1 MSHDYEALGLVAGL
15 EIHQQ
20 LDTATKLFCDC
31 PTGRRAP
38 EASVRSFTRYLHPTR
53 SELGE
58 LDEAALEESRVDRAF
73 EYLAF
78 DTTCLVEEDD
88 EPPHRL
94 DADALEAAMEIAAL
108 LDCTVL
114 DQAHVM
120 RKIVVDG
127 SNTSGFQRSAL
138 LATDG
143 EIRTDHGPVGID
155 DLLLEEE
162 SAARIEER
170 DDGVVYGLD
179 RLGIPLV
186 EIGTE
191 PDIRSPAQAKA
202 AAERIGMLLRS
213 TGTVK
218 RGLGTIRQ
226 DVNVSIADGARVEL
240 KGVQR
245 LEDIEDIVANEV
257 ARQVELL
264 EIAAELRDRDATV
277 AEPRPVTDVFT
288 DTDSG
293 VIAGAE
299 TVMAVRLEGFDG
311 LLGREIQPDRRL
323 GTELSDH
330 AKRHGAG
337 GIFHT
342 DELPAYG
349 VTEAEVEALRDAVG
363 AREAR
368 SASNGAS
375 SAEQSRSRDG
385 DAVSRDDED
394 GQRSSSNHSTDRSSG
409 RRGGEPASN
418 GTAEPSRGPREDGN
432 EPRAG
437 DAVAI
442 VAADAEVAEG
452 AIQAVADRAEVAVA
466 AVPEET
472 RGANEDGT
480 SRYLRPLPGAARM
493 YPETDVP
500 PVEPDPTAVDP
511 PELLTE
517 KVERYRAAYG
527 LDAGLAEQVAY
538 GEYMPTFE
546 AAVERGVDPTT
557 AAGTLESTLT
567 ELRRDDVPV
576 ETLSERHLL
585 DVLELVEADEL
596 PNEGIGPVISTLAEA
611 PDLDAEAAMDE
622 AGVGGVDR
630 EAVRDVVVE
639 VVERN
644 ADQVEAAGMGAFSG
658 LMGECMGQLRGKAD
672 GEVVS
677 ELLREEIG
685 KRA

>member
-1 MSHDYEALGLVAGL
+1 MSYDYDELGLVAGL

-20 LDTATKLFCDC
+20 LDTATKLFCNC
-31 PTGRRAP
+31 PTERREP
-38 EASVRSFTRYLHPTR
+38 EESVRSFTRYLHPTK

-58 LDEAALEESRVDRAF
+58 LDEAALEESRVDREF

-94 DADALEAAMEIAAL
+94 DSEALDTAMEIAAL
-108 LDCTVL
+108 LDCEVV

-127 SNTSGFQRSAL
+127 SNTSGFQRSSL
-138 LATDG
+138 IATDG
-143 EIRTDHGPVGID
+143 EIETDDGPVGIAD
-155 DLLLEEE
+155 MLLEEE
-162 SAARIEER
+162 SAARIEEHEQ
-170 DDGVVYGLD
+170 GVTYGLD

-186 EIGTE
+186 EIGTK
-191 PDIRSPAQAKA
+191 PDIRSPEQALE

-213 TGTVK
+213 TGKVK

-226 DVNVSIADGARVEL
+226 DVNVSIAEGARVEM
-240 KGVQR
+240 KGVQS
-245 LEDIEDIVANEV
+245 LEDIDDLVENEV
-257 ARQVELL
+257 GRQVELL
-264 EIAAELRDRDATV
+264 DIADELQDRNAAV
-277 AEPRPVTDVFT
+277 AEPQDVSEVFE

-299 TVMAVRLEGFDG
+299 KVTAVRLEGFDG
-311 LLGREIQPDRRL
+311 LVGREIQPDRRL
-323 GTELSDH
+323 GTEFSDH

-349 VTEAEVEALRDAVG
+349 VTEEEVEALRDAVG
-363 AREAR
+363 A
-368 SASNGAS
+368 
-375 SAEQSRSRDG
+375 
-385 DAVSRDDED
+385 DDED
-394 GQRSSSNHSTDRSSG
+394 
-409 RRGGEPASN
+409 
-418 GTAEPSRGPREDGN
+418 
-432 EPRAG
+432 
-437 DAVAI
+437 AVAL
-442 VAADAEVAEG
+442 VAADAEVAEQ
-452 AIQAVADRAEVAVA
+452 AIEAVADRAEVAIDD
-466 AVPEET
+466 VPEET

-500 PVEPDPTAVDP
+500 PVEPDLTDVEP

-517 KVERYRAAYG
+517 KVQRYQADLG
-527 LDAGLAEQVAY
+527 LGESLAEQVAY
-538 GEYMPTFE
+538 GRFMTTFE
-546 AAVERGVDPTT
+546 EAVDRGIDPTT
-557 AAGTLESTLT
+557 AAGMLESTLT

-576 ETLSERHLL
+576 ENLTEDHLL
-585 DVLELVEADEL
+585 AVLQLVEDGDL
-596 PNEGIGPVISTLAEA
+596 PNEGINPVLTALAED
-611 PDLDAEAAMDE
+611 PSLSAEEAIEE
-622 AGVGGVDR
+622 AGLGGVSR
-630 EAVRDVVVE
+630 EDVREVVVE
-639 VVERN
+639 VVSRN
-644 ADQVEAAGMGAFSG
+644 EDQIEAEGMGAFSG

-685 KRA
+685 KRT

>member
-1 MSHDYEALGLVAGL
+1 MTAEYDYESLGLVAGL

-20 LDTATKLFCDC
+20 LDTETKLFCSC
-31 PTGRRAP
+31 PTERRDPDGA
-38 EASVRSFTRYLHPTR
+38 ARRFTRYLHPTR

-58 LDEAALEESRVDRAF
+58 VDDAALEESQIDREF
-73 EYLAF
+73 EYLAY
-78 DTTCLVEEDD
+78 DSTCLVEEDE

-94 DADALEAAMEIAAL
+94 DREALGVALEIAQLLEMAA
-108 LDCTVL
+108 V

-127 SNTSGFQRSAL
+127 SNTSGFQRSSL
-138 LATDG
+138 IATDG
-143 EIRTDHGPVGID
+143 EIETSAGPVGIE

-162 SAARIEER
+162 SAARIEET
-170 DDGVVYGLD
+170 DEGVRFGLD

-186 EIGTE
+186 EIGTS
-191 PDIRSPAQAKA
+191 PDIRSPEQARE

-226 DVNVSIADGARVEL
+226 DVNVSIAEGARVEM
-240 KGVQR
+240 KGVQSLDEIDDLVR
-245 LEDIEDIVANEV
+245 EEV
-257 ARQVELL
+257 GRQVALL
-264 EIAAELRDRDATV
+264 EISEELAERDASV
-277 AEPRPVTDVFT
+277 GDPIDASEVFE
-288 DTDSG
+288 DTESG
-293 VIAGAE
+293 VIGGALGSGGS
-299 TVMAVRLEGFDG
+299 VMAVPLYGFDG
-311 LLGREIQPDRRL
+311 LVGRELQPDRRL

-349 VTEAEVEALRDAVG
+349 VTGNEVEALREAVG
-363 AREAR
+363 ASE
-368 SASNGAS
+368 
-375 SAEQSRSRDG
+375 
-385 DAVSRDDED
+385 
-394 GQRSSSNHSTDRSSG
+394 
-409 RRGGEPASN
+409 
-418 GTAEPSRGPREDGN
+418 
-432 EPRAG
+432 G

-442 VAADAEVAEG
+442 VADDTDTAENAIEAVAE
-452 AIQAVADRAEVAVA
+452 RARTAMEG
-466 AVPEET
+466 VPEET

-500 PVEPDPTAVDP
+500 PVEPDPSEVEA

-517 KVERYRAAYG
+517 KVERYQSEHD

-538 GEYMPTFE
+538 GRRMPLFE
-546 AAVERGVDPTT
+546 HVVSEGVDPTL

-576 ETLSERHLL
+576 GNLTDDHL
-585 DVLELVEADEL
+585 A
-596 PNEGIGPVISTLAEA
+596 GTLALVRDG
-611 PDLDAEAAMDE
+611 DLPKGSVGDLLRVLAEEPSLTAEEAAE
-622 AGVGGVDR
+622 REELGGASEGDVR
-630 EAVRDVVVE
+630 EAVRE

-644 ADQVEAAGMGAFSG
+644 EAQVEAEGMGAFSG
-658 LMGECMGQLRGKAD
+658 LMGEAMGTLGGKAD

-677 ELLREEIG
+677 TALREEIQ
-685 KRA
+685 KRT